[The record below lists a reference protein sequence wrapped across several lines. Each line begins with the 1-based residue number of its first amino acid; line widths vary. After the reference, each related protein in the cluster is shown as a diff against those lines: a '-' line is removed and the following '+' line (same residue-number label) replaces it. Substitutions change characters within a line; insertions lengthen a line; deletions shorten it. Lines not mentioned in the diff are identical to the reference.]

1 MPGTLAAANPVTNST
16 AEFNASRKT
25 YAIIRGVWIP
35 IEYLKPQGSLNKV
48 KGKICISCG
57 MVVALLSLAAGAQF
71 PGRRM
76 RERPAANPEFPTKG
90 DPATA
95 RKVKLSYG
103 GAERYYLV
111 QPVEEAGL
119 HPVVVLLHGGTQN
132 AEKFW
137 KQTSLPTLGRQEDFI
152 VVAPN
157 GVNGHWNDGRGTVL
171 GGKPSTADDVGFLRQ
186 VIADVL
192 RDEHGDPNAVFMV
205 GVSNGGFMTM
215 HFACEAGSLLRAA
228 ANVISDLPV
237 NQQLNC
243 HAPPMP
249 WLSMNGT
256 SDPLIPFDGMK
267 AGTMKNGEAQPV
279 LLSADATFRFWA
291 AREQCGKLS
300 AGMQLPHLDPSDP
313 TWAEKKVCTCK
324 NGRQSVQYIFHGA
337 GHSMPNQ
344 QYGPLIRTVVG
355 DSNQDVD
362 GGEVIWSFFKSTL

>member
-1 MPGTLAAANPVTNST
+1 M
-16 AEFNASRKT
+16 
-25 YAIIRGVWIP
+25 
-35 IEYLKPQGSLNKV
+35 
-48 KGKICISCG
+48 KGKIWISCG
-57 MVVALLSLAAGAQF
+57 IAVALLSLAAGSQF

-76 RERPAANPEFPTKG
+76 RERPEANPEFPAKG
-90 DPATA
+90 DPSTA

-103 GAERYYLV
+103 GVERYYLV
-111 QPVEEAGL
+111 QPVEKPGL
-119 HPVVVLLHGGTQN
+119 HPLVVLLHGGTQN

-157 GVNGHWNDGRGTVL
+157 GLNGHWNDGRGTVL

-192 RDEHGDPNAVFMV
+192 RDEHGDPRAVFMV

-237 NQQLNC
+237 DQQQSC
-243 HAPPMP
+243 KAPPMP

-256 SDPLIPFDGMK
+256 SDPLIPYDGMK
-267 AGTMKNGEAQPV
+267 AGTMRHGEAQPA

-291 AREQCGKLS
+291 ARNQCGKLS
-300 AGMQLPHLDPSDP
+300 AGTQLPHLDPSDP
-313 TWAEKKVCTCK
+313 TWVEKKVCTGK
-324 NGRQSVQYIFHGA
+324 NGRQSMQYIFHGA

-344 QYGPLIRTVVG
+344 QYGPLIRAVVG

-362 GGEVIWSFFKSTL
+362 GGKVIWSFFKSTL